1 MFGEWNQSNMYAM
14 QVTADG
20 RSLVDINQLLAGM
33 KFIRPMDFEFGP
45 DGALYLIEWG
55 TGFGGNNDDSGIYRI
70 DYVAGERAPIAAASA
85 TPTSGPVPLTARFS
99 SAGSR
104 DPDGGE
110 LTYAWKFGDGGTSTE
125 ADPTH
130 TYTEAG

>member
-1 MFGEWNQSNMYAM
+1 MFGEWNQSKMYTM

-20 RSLVDINQLLAGM
+20 RSLVDINQLLPGM
-33 KFIRPMDFEFGP
+33 SFIRPMDFEFGP

-99 SAGSR
+99 SAG
-104 DPDGGE
+104 
-110 LTYAWKFGDGGTSTE
+110 
-125 ADPTH
+125 
-130 TYTEAG
+130 